1 MPLGSPAA
9 TTVPLAEPDRVPTSA
24 AARRAVPPN
33 GIGCRCSG
41 CRRSRFYSALAERE
55 ALDSG
60 EKSPPMLAS
69 AEREPGAT
77 APPVMNAHTP
87 SAWLGLGDLDGFLRT
102 IPKCS
107 EPRRQRPRFH
117 QDQGPK
123 TQTPEARKG
132 SRSIHPTRDGSGV
145 VDGPSTG
152 LIAPYCCNAT

>member
-1 MPLGSPAA
+1 
-9 TTVPLAEPDRVPTSA
+9 
-24 AARRAVPPN
+24 
-33 GIGCRCSG
+33 
-41 CRRSRFYSALAERE
+41 
-55 ALDSG
+55 
-60 EKSPPMLAS
+60 MLAS

-107 EPRRQRPRFH
+107 EQRRQGPRFH

-123 TQTPEARKG
+123 TQTPEVRKG